1 MVTDGGIHHH
11 ARGEWREP
19 SLSHRR
25 IRFQTGLYAEF
36 HHFFL
41 LTEGDAELHFD
52 DGEHRRLHGP
62 ALAFLPP
69 QVRCEVSIA
78 AGAEAYLIG
87 ASPQIMVDAIGDKV
101 ESYSL
106 RIFIEQPK
114 LIEEPDAMSV
124 NEINPL
130 ISGFVRELG
139 DPARASWMVV
149 SAYMRLIVTAVWRT
163 SGGEKAEQR
172 GRGESGS
179 ILQRYRQLVEV
190 WFRQHRPISD
200 YAAELGVTAD
210 RLHAIC
216 QRALGRSPI
225 QLLHERVVQEA
236 KLRLERSTRNIQEI
250 SDSLGFRD
258 PTYFSHFFKRKTG
271 LSPAG
276 YREVAR
282 VSAGSENS
290 VLSSGYADWP
300 ETS

>member
-1 MVTDGGIHHH
+1 MATDAGIHHH

-25 IRFQTGLYAEF
+25 IRFQKGLYADF

-41 LTEGDAELHFD
+41 LTEGDGELHFD
-52 DGEHRRLHGP
+52 DGEHHALHGP

-69 QVRCEVSIA
+69 QARCEVSIA
-78 AGAEAYLIG
+78 AGAQAYLIG
-87 ASPQIMVDAIGDKV
+87 ASSQIMVDAIGDKV

-106 RIFIEQPK
+106 RIFIEQLK
-114 LIEEPDAMSV
+114 LIEEPDALSV
-124 NEINPL
+124 GEISPL

-139 DPARASWMVV
+139 DPLRASWMVV
-149 SAYMRLIVTAVWRT
+149 SAYMRLILMAVWRT
-163 SGGEKAEQR
+163 SGGETAEQR
-172 GRGESGS
+172 GRGESGT

-200 YAAELGVTAD
+200 YAEELGVAAD
-210 RLHAIC
+210 RLHSIC
-216 QRALGRSPI
+216 QRALGRAPI

-236 KLRLERSTRNIQEI
+236 KLRLERSARNIQEI

-276 YREVAR
+276 YRAIAR
-282 VSAGSENS
+282 ASAGSENS

-300 ETS
+300 

>member
-1 MVTDGGIHHH
+1 MIADGGIHLH

-19 SLSHRR
+19 SLAHRR
-25 IRFQTGLYAEF
+25 IRFQKGLYADF
-36 HHFFL
+36 HHFLL
-41 LTEGDAELHFD
+41 LTGGEGGLHFD
-52 DGEHRRLHGP
+52 DDELRRLHGP

-69 QVRCEVSIA
+69 QAQCEIALA

-87 ASPQIMVDAIGDKV
+87 ASPEIMVDAIGDKV

-114 LIEEPDAMSV
+114 LIEEPDAASV
-124 NEINPL
+124 AEVNPL

-139 DPARASWMVV
+139 DPARASSMVV
-149 SAYMRLIVTAVWRT
+149 SAYMRLILMAVWRI

-210 RLHAIC
+210 RLHSIC

-236 KLRLERSTRNIQEI
+236 KLRLERSARNIQEI

-282 VSAGSENS
+282 ASAGSENS

-300 ETS
+300 

>member
-1 MVTDGGIHHH
+1 MATDGGIHHH
-11 ARGEWREP
+11 ARGEWRQP
-19 SLSHRR
+19 SLFHRR
-25 IRFQTGLYAEF
+25 IRFQKGLYSDF
-36 HHFFL
+36 HHFLL
-41 LTEGDAELHFD
+41 LTEGSGELHFD
-52 DGEHRRLHGP
+52 DGEHQRLQSP
-62 ALAFLPP
+62 TLASLPP
-69 QVRCEVSIA
+69 QARCEVSIT

-114 LIEEPDAMSV
+114 LIEELDAASV
-124 NEINPL
+124 GESSPL

-139 DPARASWMVV
+139 DPARASWMVA
-149 SAYMRLIVTAVWRT
+149 SAYMRLILMAVWRS

-172 GRGESGS
+172 ARGESGS
-179 ILQRYRQLVEV
+179 ILQRYRQLVEA

-210 RLHAIC
+210 RLHSIC

-236 KLRLERSTRNIQEI
+236 KLRLERSARNIQEI

-276 YREVAR
+276 YREIAR
-282 VSAGSENS
+282 ASAGSENS

-300 ETS
+300 

>member
-1 MVTDGGIHHH
+1 MATDGGIHHH

-25 IRFQTGLYAEF
+25 IRFQKGLYADF
-36 HHFFL
+36 HHFVL
-41 LTEGDAELHFD
+41 VSDGEGELHFD
-52 DGEHRRLHGP
+52 DGEHRTLHGP

-69 QVRCEVSIA
+69 QVRCEVSIG

-106 RIFIEQPK
+106 RIFIEQMK
-114 LIEEPDAMSV
+114 LIEQPDALSV
-124 NEINPL
+124 SEINPL

-139 DPARASWMVV
+139 DPTRASWMVA
-149 SAYMRLIVTAVWRT
+149 SAYMRLILMAVWRG
-163 SGGEKAEQR
+163 SGGEKGEQR

-200 YAAELGVTAD
+200 YADELGVTAD
-210 RLHAIC
+210 RLHSIC
-216 QRALGRSPI
+216 QRTLGRSPI

-236 KLRLERSTRNIQEI
+236 KLRLERSARNIQEI

-276 YREVAR
+276 YRQVAR
-282 VSAGSENS
+282 ANDRTNS
-290 VLSSGYADWP
+290 NPLSSGYADWP
-300 ETS
+300 

>member
-1 MVTDGGIHHH
+1 MATDGGIHHH

-25 IRFQTGLYAEF
+25 IRFQKGLYTDF

-41 LTEGDAELHFD
+41 LTEGEGELHFD
-52 DGEHRRLHGP
+52 DGEHHAVHGP

-69 QVRCEVSIA
+69 QARCEVSIA
-78 AGAEAYLIG
+78 AGAQAYLIG
-87 ASPQIMVDAIGDKV
+87 ASPQVMVDAIGDKV

-106 RIFIEQPK
+106 RIFIEQLK
-114 LIEEPDAMSV
+114 LIEEPDALSV
-124 NEINPL
+124 GEISPL

-139 DPARASWMVV
+139 DPLRASWMVV
-149 SAYMRLIVTAVWRT
+149 SAYMRLILMAVWRI
-163 SGGEKAEQR
+163 SGGEKTEQR
-172 GRGESGS
+172 GRGESGT

-200 YAAELGVTAD
+200 YAEELGVTAD
-210 RLHAIC
+210 RLHSIC
-216 QRALGRSPI
+216 QRALGRAPI

-236 KLRLERSTRNIQEI
+236 KLRLERSARNIQEI

-276 YREVAR
+276 YRAIAR
-282 VSAGSENS
+282 ASAGSENS

-300 ETS
+300 

>member
-1 MVTDGGIHHH
+1 MATDGGIHHH

-25 IRFQTGLYAEF
+25 IRFQKGLYADF

-41 LTEGDAELHFD
+41 LTEGDGELHFD
-52 DGEHRRLHGP
+52 DGEHHALHGP

-69 QVRCEVSIA
+69 QARCEVSIA
-78 AGAEAYLIG
+78 AGAQAYLIG
-87 ASPQIMVDAIGDKV
+87 ASSQIMVDAIGDKV
-101 ESYSL
+101 ESYPL
-106 RIFIEQPK
+106 RIFIEQLK
-114 LIEEPDAMSV
+114 LIEEPDALSV
-124 NEINPL
+124 GEISPL

-139 DPARASWMVV
+139 DPLRASWMVV
-149 SAYMRLIVTAVWRT
+149 SAYMRLILMAVWRT
-163 SGGEKAEQR
+163 SGGETAEQR
-172 GRGESGS
+172 GRGESGT

-200 YAAELGVTAD
+200 YAEELGVTAD
-210 RLHAIC
+210 RLHSIC
-216 QRALGRSPI
+216 QRALGRAPI

-236 KLRLERSTRNIQEI
+236 KLRLERSARNIQEI

-276 YREVAR
+276 YRAIAR
-282 VSAGSENS
+282 ASAGSENS

-300 ETS
+300 